1 MTARILRI
9 VLDGRGHTIEV
20 LALRIWPLALAAYC
34 VELALAPS
42 GRGIYGFTSHA
53 MADLFLWLAASAL
66 VASAARPDVNRFGT
80 VAMLVTTWTLM
91 GRAVSFAYYG
101 DSASSLEDLW
111 PNLIGASI
119 YVVLTLAEVI
129 LHLIQVA
136 IAIDRRARG

>member
-1 MTARILRI
+1 MTARIVRI
-9 VLDGRGHTIEV
+9 VFDGRGHTIEV

-34 VELALAPS
+34 VELALAPL
-42 GRGIYGFTSHA
+42 GIYGFTSHA

-91 GRAVSFAYYG
+91 GRAMSFAYYG